1 MTTPNDG
8 NATADASKGN
18 GADESQPSKAEVT
31 ELTAKLEASVAL
43 VAERD
48 ASLET
53 ANKSVTELQVANKKF
68 ADDAVGLAN
77 AGQQLKEAQS
87 ALEESRKT
95 STDLTVKLEEAATA
109 NTTLQ
114 TGVTTRRR
122 QDLVKSGLPEDY
134 VAGLD
139 DAGLSTLESALPHM
153 TLTKSD
159 SKPNANAG
167 TGYGLDNGAGSIDK
181 SQRSDFENAQALI
194 ESMKTPK

>member
-1 MTTPNDG
+1 MTIPTDG
-8 NATADASKGN
+8 NTTADTDKGA
-18 GADESQPSKAEVT
+18 GAGEGQTSSTEVT
-31 ELTAKLEASVAL
+31 ELMAKLEASVAL

-48 ASLET
+48 ASLGT
-53 ANKSVTELQVANKKF
+53 ANKSVAELQAANKKF

-95 STDLTVKLEEAATA
+95 STELTAKLEEAATA

-114 TGVTTRRR
+114 GSVTTRRR

-139 DAGLSTLESALPHM
+139 DAGLSTLESALPHIA
-153 TLTKSD
+153 KANPD
-159 SKPNANAG
+159 KPSNNSG
-167 TGYGLDNGAGSIDK
+167 TGYGLDNGAGNIDK
-181 SQRSDFENAQALI
+181 SKRSDFENAQALI
-194 ESMKTPK
+194 ERLKAPK

>member
-8 NATADASKGN
+8 ITTADADKGA
-18 GADESQPSKAEVT
+18 GAGEGQTSSTEVT

-53 ANKSVTELQVANKKF
+53 ANKSVSELQAANKKF

-95 STDLTVKLEEAATA
+95 STELSVKLEEAATA
-109 NTTLQ
+109 NTNLQ
-114 TGVTTRRR
+114 GSVTTRRR

-139 DAGLSTLESALPHM
+139 DAGLSTLESALPHI
-153 TLTKSD
+153 TLA
-159 SKPNANAG
+159 KPGGNSNAG
-167 TGYGLDNGAGSIDK
+167 AGYGLDNGAANIDK
-181 SQRSDFENAQALI
+181 SKRSDFEDAQALI
-194 ESMKTPK
+194 ERLKAPK